1 MAFERIG
8 IRPAEILLP
17 APSVNPET
25 WACIACDQYTSEP
38 EYWQKAYETA
48 GDAPSALRL
57 ILPEYD
63 LKHGEERIPAIH
75 AAMADYLAKG
85 LLVPAV
91 ENGFVLCERS
101 VPGGS
106 RLGLVCTV
114 DLEQYSFEKGSLP
127 LIRPTEQT
135 IASRLPP
142 RLVIRRGAPVELTHI
157 MILIDDP
164 DRTVLEPLRA
174 QEDSLRKLYDFD
186 LMMNGGHLR
195 GWAVEGEAGLG
206 HVDSS
211 LNALLDT
218 LGENPLLLAVGDGNH
233 SLATAKAYWNEI
245 RETLPEADRENHPA
259 RYALCE
265 IVNIHDT
272 ALLFEPIHRVLTGVK
287 PVEVLAAWRDYAAAR
302 GMTLTSGGEGHTFT
316 VVSAGG
322 EAQVDNAMNR
332 LLDALGADPLLLAV
346 GDGNHSLATAKA
358 YWNELREG
366 LSEAERENHP
376 ARFALCEIVNIHDEA
391 LLFEPIHR
399 VVTGTGAESLL
410 ADWQAYAAAR
420 GMTLDAAEGH
430 AFTVVSA
437 DGDTAVTVGNPEGA
451 IPCETVQKF
460 LDDFLARHPGA
471 EIDYIHGEQSLRTL
485 ASAPGAVGFL
495 LPEIDKKSF
504 FSDVKKLGV
513 LPRKT
518 FSMGE
523 ADEKRFYMEAKEI

>member
-1 MAFERIG
+1 MSFDRVAL
-8 IRPAEILLP
+8 RPARILLP
-17 APSVNPET
+17 APSVPRET

-38 EYWQKAYETA
+38 EYWRKAFETA

-57 ILPEYD
+57 ILPEVY
-63 LKHGEERIPAIH
+63 LKESAARIPVIH
-75 AAMADYLAKG
+75 ETMAQYLKDG
-85 LLVPAV
+85 LLASAV
-91 ENGFVLCERS
+91 APGFILCERT
-101 VPGGS
+101 VPSGT
-106 RLGLVCTV
+106 RLGLVCAV

-127 LIRPTEQT
+127 LVRPTEQT

-164 DRTVLEPLRA
+164 DRTVLEPLQARK
-174 QEDSLRKLYDFD
+174 DSLRKLYDFD
-186 LMMNGGHLR
+186 LMMNGGHLK
-195 GWAVEGEAGLG
+195 GWAVDSAEDLAR
-206 HVDSS
+206 VDS
-211 LNALLDT
+211 
-218 LGENPLLLAVGDGNH
+218 
-233 SLATAKAYWNEI
+233 
-245 RETLPEADRENHPA
+245 
-259 RYALCE
+259 
-265 IVNIHDT
+265 
-272 ALLFEPIHRVLTGVK
+272 
-287 PVEVLAAWRDYAAAR
+287 
-302 GMTLTSGGEGHTFT
+302 
-316 VVSAGG
+316 
-322 EAQVDNAMNR
+322 AMNR

-358 YWNELREG
+358 YWNELWEG

-460 LDDFLARHPGA
+460 LDDFLARHPKA

-485 ASAPGAVGFL
+485 AAAPGAVGFL

>member
-1 MAFERIG
+1 MSFERIG
-8 IRPAEILLP
+8 IRPAQILLP
-17 APSVNPET
+17 APGVKPET

-38 EYWQKAYETA
+38 EYWKKAFAAA
-48 GDAPSALRL
+48 GDAPSAIRL
-57 ILPEYD
+57 ILPEYN
-63 LKHGEERIPAIH
+63 LKNSDTLIPQIH
-75 AAMADYLAKG
+75 QAMADYLARG

-91 ENGFVLCERS
+91 DPGFILCERTVAS
-101 VPGGS
+101 GT
-106 RLGLVCTV
+106 RLGLVCAV

-195 GWAVEGEAGLG
+195 GWAVEGESGLG

-218 LGENPLLLAVGDGNH
+218 LGDNPLLLAVGDGNH

-245 RETLPEADRENHPA
+245 RETLPEAERENHPA

-302 GMTLTSGGEGHTFT
+302 GMTLTSGGEGH
-316 VVSAGG
+316 
-322 EAQVDNAMNR
+322 
-332 LLDALGADPLLLAV
+332 
-346 GDGNHSLATAKA
+346 
-358 YWNELREG
+358 
-366 LSEAERENHP
+366 
-376 ARFALCEIVNIHDEA
+376 
-391 LLFEPIHR
+391 
-399 VVTGTGAESLL
+399 
-410 ADWQAYAAAR
+410 
-420 GMTLDAAEGH
+420 

-437 DGDTAVTVGNPEGA
+437 AGEAQVVVGNPEGA

-460 LDDFLARHPGA
+460 LDDFLAAHPEA
-471 EIDYIHGEQSLRTL
+471 EIDFIHGEQSLRTL
-485 ASAPGAVGFL
+485 AGAEGAMGFL
-495 LPEIDKKSF
+495 LPEIDKNTF
-504 FSDVKKLGV
+504 FGDVVRLGV

-523 ADEKRFYMEAKEI
+523 ADEKRYYMEAKRI

>member
-1 MAFERIG
+1 MSFDRVAL
-8 IRPAEILLP
+8 RPARILLP
-17 APSVNPET
+17 APSVPRET

-38 EYWQKAYETA
+38 EYWRKAFETA

-57 ILPEYD
+57 ILPEVY
-63 LKHGEERIPAIH
+63 LKESAARIPVIH
-75 AAMADYLAKG
+75 DTMAQYLRDG
-85 LLVPAV
+85 LLAPAV
-91 ENGFVLCERS
+91 DPGFILCERT
-101 VPGGS
+101 VPSGT
-106 RLGLVCTV
+106 RLGLVCAV

-127 LIRPTEQT
+127 LVRPTEQT

-164 DRTVLEPLRA
+164 DRTVLEPLQARKN
-174 QEDSLRKLYDFD
+174 SLRKLYDFD
-186 LMMNGGHLR
+186 LMMNGGHLK
-195 GWAVEGEAGLG
+195 GWAV
-206 HVDSS
+206 DSAED
-211 LNALLDT
+211 L
-218 LGENPLLLAVGDGNH
+218 
-233 SLATAKAYWNEI
+233 
-245 RETLPEADRENHPA
+245 
-259 RYALCE
+259 
-265 IVNIHDT
+265 
-272 ALLFEPIHRVLTGVK
+272 
-287 PVEVLAAWRDYAAAR
+287 
-302 GMTLTSGGEGHTFT
+302 
-316 VVSAGG
+316 
-322 EAQVDNAMNR
+322 AQVDNAMNR
-332 LLDALGADPLLLAV
+332 LLDDLGADPLLLAV

-366 LSEAERENHP
+366 LSEAERETHP
-376 ARFALCEIVNIHDEA
+376 ARYALCEIVNIHDEA

-420 GMTLDAAEGH
+420 EMTLDAAEGH

-460 LDDFLARHPGA
+460 LDDFLARHPEA

-485 ASAPGAVGFL
+485 AAAPGAVGFL

>member
-1 MAFERIG
+1 MSFDRVAL
-8 IRPAEILLP
+8 RPARILLP
-17 APSVNPET
+17 APSVPRET

-38 EYWQKAYETA
+38 EYWRKAFETA

-57 ILPEYD
+57 ILPEVY
-63 LKHGEERIPAIH
+63 LKDSAARIPVIH
-75 AAMADYLAKG
+75 AAMAQYLKDG
-85 LLVPAV
+85 LLAPAV
-91 ENGFVLCERS
+91 DPGFILCERT
-101 VPGGS
+101 VPSGT
-106 RLGLVCTV
+106 RLGLVCAV

-127 LIRPTEQT
+127 LVRPTEQT

-164 DRTVLEPLRA
+164 DRTVLEPLQARK
-174 QEDSLRKLYDFD
+174 DSLRKLYDFD
-186 LMMNGGHLR
+186 LMMNGGHLK
-195 GWAVEGEAGLG
+195 GWAV
-206 HVDSS
+206 DSAED
-211 LNALLDT
+211 L
-218 LGENPLLLAVGDGNH
+218 
-233 SLATAKAYWNEI
+233 
-245 RETLPEADRENHPA
+245 
-259 RYALCE
+259 
-265 IVNIHDT
+265 
-272 ALLFEPIHRVLTGVK
+272 
-287 PVEVLAAWRDYAAAR
+287 
-302 GMTLTSGGEGHTFT
+302 
-316 VVSAGG
+316 
-322 EAQVDNAMNR
+322 AQVDNAMNR

-376 ARFALCEIVNIHDEA
+376 ARYALCEIVNIHDEA

-437 DGDTAVTVGNPEGA
+437 DGDTTVTVGNPEGA

-460 LDDFLARHPGA
+460 LDDFLARHPKA

-485 ASAPGAVGFL
+485 AAAPGAVGFL